1 MYIEK
6 LDYIVNTYRD
16 TYHSTVKMTPVNV
29 KSRTYIGSSIVR
41 ISKYKNIF
49 VKCYAPNWSE
59 EIFVNKKDM
68 FCGCIEGRI
77 REEINCKVLH
87 KPRYLNEHFLHIYNF
102 RSKSQMKP

>member
-29 KSRTYIGSSIVR
+29 KSRTYIGSNIVR

-77 REEINCKVLH
+77 REEINCKRQIKQSLGF
-87 KPRYLNEHFLHIYNF
+87 KK
-102 RSKSQMKP
+102 RSREGR